1 MNSEFFPQ
9 YLFNT
14 NQVNGEKII
23 FLLKQAAK
31 SEASLA
37 VRVLRKY
44 SIRPEQF
51 MEILP
56 LNDKEAEEKLLEA
69 KIVDEKG
76 LAALR
81 SESGDV
87 GLPHL
92 YVPAGAIS
100 SHRGASLLFRSEAH
114 SVRAPPAKGC
124 SCGRIGR
131 RSGNANRG
139 ARNGSHRKA

>member
-56 LNDKEAEEKLLEA
+56 LNQTASLILQTARLL
-69 KIVDEKG
+69 
-76 LAALR
+76 
-81 SESGDV
+81 V
-87 GLPHL
+87 GLTRYL
-92 YVPAGAIS
+92 QD
-100 SHRGASLLFRSEAH
+100 
-114 SVRAPPAKGC
+114 K
-124 SCGRIGR
+124 
-131 RSGNANRG
+131 
-139 ARNGSHRKA
+139 